1 MGSGVRARDLTGIW
15 GANSD
20 RADSEKLLF
29 VSPFRPLRA
38 LEEPNTELRV
48 RVSSLSQF
56 KAHRITED
64 LGNAQSKIVSFIPN
78 EKKNCTN
85 LGGSC

>member
-15 GANSD
+15 GANSA

-29 VSPFRPLRA
+29 VSPISPLGA
-38 LEEPNTELRV
+38 LEEPNRELRV
-48 RVSSLSQF
+48 CVSNLSQV

-78 EKKNCTN
+78 EEKTCAN
-85 LGGSC
+85 LGESC

>member
-15 GANSD
+15 GANSA

-29 VSPFRPLRA
+29 VNPISPLRA
-38 LEEPNTELRV
+38 LEKRNTELRV
-48 RVSSLSQF
+48 HVSNLSQF

-64 LGNAQSKIVSFIPN
+64 LGKAQSKIVSFIPN
-78 EKKNCTN
+78 KKKNCTN